1 MRPWSYGQRQ
11 SAPRTMASRK
21 HMLPANISA
30 LCVSVVRVLSMAG
43 LAAIPADVLPGKVG
57 CLEINR
63 AKEN

>member
-1 MRPWSYGQRQ
+1 
-11 SAPRTMASRK
+11 MASRK